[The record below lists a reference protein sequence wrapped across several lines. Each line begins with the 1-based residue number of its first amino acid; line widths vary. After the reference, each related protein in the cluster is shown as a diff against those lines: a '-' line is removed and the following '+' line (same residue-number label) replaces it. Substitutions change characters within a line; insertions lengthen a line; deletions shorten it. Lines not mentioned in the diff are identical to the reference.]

1 MTGGCMCRDKRYSA
15 EVENDEAYLCHCR
28 MCQQSAGNVSLAL
41 MNLKRADVTWEK
53 EPDRY
58 TSSPIAVRGFCA
70 KCGTTLTYEGD
81 GSESMDLTVG
91 SFDEPG
97 WFRCTSHF
105 GAESVHRHWL
115 DTTGLPETRT
125 EDIPH
130 IKKRWLDATGKM
142 P

>member
-1 MTGGCMCRDKRYSA
+1 MTGGCMCKDKRYTA
-15 EVENDEAYLCHCR
+15 EVTNDEAYLCHCR
-28 MCQQSAGNVSLAL
+28 MCQLSAGNVSLAL
-41 MNLKRADVTWEK
+41 MNVKRSDVRWEK

-70 KCGTTLTYEGD
+70 TCGTTLTYEGNGTD
-81 GSESMDLTVG
+81 MMDLTVG

-97 WFRCTSHF
+97 WFRCTSHS
-105 GAESVHRHWL
+105 GAESIHREWL

-125 EDIPH
+125 EDLAH
-130 IKKRWLDATGKM
+130 IKKKWIDATGKM